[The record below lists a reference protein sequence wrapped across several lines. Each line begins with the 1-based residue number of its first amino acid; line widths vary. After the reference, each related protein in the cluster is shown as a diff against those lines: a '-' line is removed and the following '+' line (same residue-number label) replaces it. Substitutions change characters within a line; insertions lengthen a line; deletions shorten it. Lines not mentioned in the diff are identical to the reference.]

1 MLKANKILSAVLI
14 CSSVIAVSTMTGCRT
29 ASIPVEVT
37 VPGEFNLSGISKIA
51 IVDFNSVPGDP
62 VAGVYAAD
70 KDTMSIVQRMIATTF
85 CKGKMYQIAN
95 LDIEKEIADKH
106 TAKLANKFD
115 AVMYGRVWWQVSPEY
130 RNTYPENN
138 PSDTISLIALADLYK
153 KAENFSEA
161 TKFYYLAIKRFE
173 KDIFF
178 DEAEKIRVIY
188 NVAHLFEK
196 TNKNNM
202 ALKYYHYLLRHKCS
216 SEQKKDAVAAI
227 SRLRLKTL
235 D

>member
-14 CSSVIAVSTMTGCRT
+14 CSSVIAVSTITGCRT

-95 LDIEKEIADKH
+95 LDIEKEIADK
-106 TAKLANKFD
+106 T
-115 AVMYGRVWWQVSPEY
+115 
-130 RNTYPENN
+130 NT
-138 PSDTISLIALADLYK
+138 
-153 KAENFSEA
+153 
-161 TKFYYLAIKRFE
+161 
-173 KDIFF
+173 
-178 DEAEKIRVIY
+178 
-188 NVAHLFEK
+188 
-196 TNKNNM
+196 
-202 ALKYYHYLLRHKCS
+202 
-216 SEQKKDAVAAI
+216 
-227 SRLRLKTL
+227 LKTAADKL
-235 D
+235 TVIAEIDALLTERNAKIKILK